1 MATFDLGSVPASNPL
16 VKKAQEA
23 TAKLESRAAEALSRR
38 SNNPSTKAISNIAQR
53 IQKGGL
59 KAIDKTQ
66 VKNLAES
73 KLADTIFRSG
83 PKDAVLAVDVFGI
96 SDTSVLNSLTDK
108 LSGFALSAMDNFR
121 KSTGI
126 NTDLT
131 SLLKSSGN
139 GFSFDAKALT
149 DRVMSAIGGSG
160 NSLRGLTDQLQKT
173 LTSGIGIDPSIYSK
187 VEAVVNGVS
196 KSFDTNNLKDARGI
210 FSLVNQLTN
219 NDELAQFF
227 DVGAE
232 ANVLSGLVR
241 EAIKLGIP
249 ETIQTLIETAKSSRA
264 ADYALRG
271 NIGTAVTLAD
281 LTTTQ
286 LLVDQLGLNR
296 VISDVPN
303 APERVMANYSL
314 PEGIKN
320 EELDTEL
327 ARLVTTLDKLRPG
340 WSQYSRNGV
349 LVSDLSLYTYASV
362 DAKKL
367 LMRDPTHR
375 VAMTIAPSYRAV
387 RMVEQAK
394 RMYPLLAI

>member
-1 MATFDLGSVPASNPL
+1 MTTFDLGNVPASNPL

-23 TAKLESRAAEALSRR
+23 TAKLEKRAAEALSQRT
-38 SNNPSTKAISNIAQR
+38 NNATAKTISNITQR

-73 KLADTIFRSG
+73 KLADTIFRTG

-96 SDTSVLNSLTDK
+96 SDNNVLNSLTDK
-108 LSGFALSAMDNFR
+108 LSGFAVSALDGFR
-121 KSTGI
+121 KSAGI

-131 SLLKSSGN
+131 QLIKSNGK
-139 GFSFDAKALT
+139 GFSFDTKALT
-149 DRVMSAIGGSG
+149 DRVFSAIGGSG

-173 LTSGIGIDPSIYSK
+173 LTSGVGIDPSIYSK
-187 VEAVVNGVS
+187 VEAVVNGVT
-196 KSFDTNNLKDARGI
+196 KTFDTNNIKDAKGI
-210 FSLVNQLTN
+210 FSLVNQLAN
-219 NDELAQFF
+219 NDSLAQFF

-249 ETIQTLIETAKSSRA
+249 ETIQTLVDTAKSSKA

-286 LLVDQLGLNR
+286 LLVDHLGLNR

-314 PEGIKN
+314 PAGIKN
-320 EELDTEL
+320 EDLDDELE
-327 ARLVTTLDKLRPG
+327 RLVTTLDKLRPG
-340 WSQYSRNGV
+340 WSQYSRDGD

-375 VAMTIAPSYRAV
+375 VAMMIAPSYRAV
-387 RMVEQAK
+387 KMVEQAK
-394 RMYPLLAI
+394 RMYPLLAL